1 MEITP
6 RRILRASDQ
15 VSATRAVREVCK
27 MSGRAVVFAAV
38 ATGLLVF
45 VVPYVVSVL
54 FGVAPNGTETLIVVS
69 LLWGIMWT
77 ISRTRFKRDTQ
88 PR

>member
-1 MEITP
+1 MT
-6 RRILRASDQ
+6 
-15 VSATRAVREVCK
+15 
-27 MSGRAVVFAAV
+27 GRVVVFAAV

-54 FGVAPNGTETLIVVS
+54 FGVAPNGTETLVVVIV
-69 LLWGIMWT
+69 LWITAWT
-77 ISRTRFKRDTQ
+77 VSRTKFKRDTQ